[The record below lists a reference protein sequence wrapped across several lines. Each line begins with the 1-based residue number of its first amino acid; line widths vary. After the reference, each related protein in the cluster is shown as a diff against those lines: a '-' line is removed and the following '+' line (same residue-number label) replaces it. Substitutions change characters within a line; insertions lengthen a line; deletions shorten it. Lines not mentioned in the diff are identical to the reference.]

1 MDASAIASW
10 PDHDSIP
17 LGVIVTK
24 IRASSPAPIQLGE
37 PGAQLL
43 CLDDESIERLC
54 AYEAGSLLP
63 HLRALVQ
70 MNKAMAAVE
79 QDVLAMW
86 AAGMYEGALH
96 VRLLARCHTSA
107 SESSDDHMVH
117 WQHILSCLWIDAHVW
132 SAISRETDSP
142 VACTPFWD
150 TTLNRWTLAE
160 LYRRLPSPPPAIG
173 FDSHMLSPP
182 LLRCSLYGYQQ
193 NSLAKMLQRE
203 AAPLRQGDV
212 YYVEKISPCMLTSQE
227 RTYYF
232 DPDKYEFHR
241 ASSIPMYSDVRG
253 GLLCDEMGA
262 GKTIVCLALILA
274 TLDQMPQPAAN
285 PMASAVTS
293 DMARTFPSQEYQ
305 GNDPSHA
312 DQHRLVTAAFGAPS
326 PGERISRNPH
336 KRARPTPPATACLPS
351 RVPGSITLVQMA
363 AHRLRTT
370 HACREELRETL
381 PVQLQKV
388 LGPSS
393 APYFFLWP
401 PAPTHVSRL
410 SQGRAAVRVYVSSAT
425 LVLVPP
431 SLFVHWQEEMKKHC
445 DEQALRILAI
455 SDLREE
461 LPRASVLA
469 QEYDLVL
476 LTHARF
482 GKEASDELGIRAGG
496 SASPLM
502 QVYWKRVIM
511 DEGSVLAGESLVVR
525 LCARLRVERRWIV
538 TSTPTPSLVGGSRDQ
553 CLERQAPLGWMP
565 WERKNLDALK
575 HLLVRF
581 LGMPAL
587 CGLPINAEA
596 HEKLPAKERDWNA
609 LMAADPSSPQVEW
622 PAKRRLYDLL
632 TRVMI
637 RNRTEDI
644 QQECPLPPLEQRVV
658 MLTCSEIER
667 LTYNVLQSML
677 LLNTALFREK
687 DKQSFFH
694 PSNKKTLTLLVEDLA
709 LACFH
714 LAGPGLLEQAQ
725 QAKDQLSRYLERPG
739 SLAQPYDVQA
749 RSACEQLQEALSS
762 DAWRVH
768 MAQGHVMYQLEGAPT
783 DICEVWS
790 ASKDTHW
797 TSEELLAF
805 LKAVR
810 EYSPKSKNVQD
821 FKEKLLAKGARF
833 AQRKCASSTKLQH
846 MVLEILATVEQEK
859 VLVFSSLD
867 AVLYELANVL
877 ELLHVPFLLYVPG
890 MPQHLRNVYASD
902 FSHKPAYRCLLL
914 SAAAGGRGLD
924 LHCASRVILAEPIWQ
939 QDLETQVVKLA
950 WRMGQTHRVTVST
963 YVMRETW
970 EQRLVERKKDTSL
983 TMPGALDTIRAL
995 TEDPGMRDL
1004 VAHPHLV
1011 SPSRA
1016 HDKALWAKPICHLV
1030 P

>member
-1 MDASAIASW
+1 
-10 PDHDSIP
+10 
-17 LGVIVTK
+17 
-24 IRASSPAPIQLGE
+24 
-37 PGAQLL
+37 
-43 CLDDESIERLC
+43 
-54 AYEAGSLLP
+54 
-63 HLRALVQ
+63 
-70 MNKAMAAVE
+70 
-79 QDVLAMW
+79 
-86 AAGMYEGALH
+86 
-96 VRLLARCHTSA
+96 
-107 SESSDDHMVH
+107 
-117 WQHILSCLWIDAHVW
+117 
-132 SAISRETDSP
+132 
-142 VACTPFWD
+142 
-150 TTLNRWTLAE
+150 
-160 LYRRLPSPPPAIG
+160 
-173 FDSHMLSPP
+173 MLSPP
-182 LLRCSLYGYQQ
+182 LLRCRLYGYQQ

-212 YYVEKISPCMLTSQE
+212 YYVEKTSPCILTGQE

-241 ASSIPMYSDVRG
+241 AASIPIYSDVQG

-274 TLDQMPQPAAN
+274 TLDQMPQPPAN

-293 DMARTFPSQEYQ
+293 DMARTFPAQEYQ

-336 KRARPTPPATACLPS
+336 KRVRTTPPATACLQV

-370 HACREELRETL
+370 HACRAELRETL
-381 PVQLQKV
+381 PVQIQKV

-445 DEQALRILAI
+445 DEQALRVLAM

-469 QEYDLVL
+469 QEYDMVL

-482 GKEASDELGIRAGG
+482 GKEASDEPGIRAGG

-538 TSTPTPSLVGGSRDQ
+538 TSTPTQSLVGGSRGQ
-553 CLERQAPLGWMP
+553 CLERQTPLGWMS

-581 LGMPAL
+581 LGIPAL
-587 CGLPINAEA
+587 CGSPIDAEA
-596 HEKLPAKERDWNA
+596 HGKLPAKERDWNA
-609 LMAADPSSPQVEW
+609 LMAAGPPCPQVEW

-632 TRVMI
+632 ARVMI

-644 QQECPLPPLEQRVV
+644 QQECPLPPLEQRIV
-658 MLTCSEIER
+658 MLTFSETER

-677 LLNTALFREK
+677 LLNTALFRQK

-694 PSNKKTLTLLVEDLA
+694 PSNKKTLALLVEDLA
-709 LACFH
+709 LSCFH

-749 RSACEQLQEALSS
+749 RRACEQLQEALSS

-783 DICEVWS
+783 DICQAWS
-790 ASKDTHW
+790 ASKDAHW

-810 EYSPKSKNVQD
+810 EYWPKSKNTQD

-833 AQRKCASSTKLQH
+833 AQRKVVMHRHRPDTSRLPRTRWGSSRGPQDAPISLPNALPDHMTGMRLQCASSTKLQH
-846 MVLEILATVEQEK
+846 MVLEILAAVEQEK

-867 AVLYELANVL
+867 SVLYELANVL
-877 ELLHVPFLLYVPG
+877 ELLHVPFLLYVPN

-939 QDLETQVVKLA
+939 QDLESQVVKLA
-950 WRMGQTHRVTVST
+950 WRMGQTHRVTVTT
-963 YVMRETW
+963 YVMGETW
-970 EQRLVERKKDTSL
+970 EQHLVERKKDASL
-983 TMPGALDTIRAL
+983 SAPSSLDTVRAL

-1016 HDKALWAKPICHLV
+1016 RDSALWAKPICHLV
-1030 P
+1030 PQVLDQPSSPPNQRLKFS